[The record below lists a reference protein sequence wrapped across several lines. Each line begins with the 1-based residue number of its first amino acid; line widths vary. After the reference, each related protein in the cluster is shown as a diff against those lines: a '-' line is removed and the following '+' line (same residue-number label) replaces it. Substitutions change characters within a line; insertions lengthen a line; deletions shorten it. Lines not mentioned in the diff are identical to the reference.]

1 MIEFGQPAALWTGL
15 AIGLPILAHMAY
27 RRITQKHAF
36 PSLRFITPSQIPELG
51 RKTPTDLPLLLL
63 RILLFITIMLLLA
76 DPYWSRSAKPEN
88 SSNEKEL
95 IIAIDIS
102 PSMGGWNGLKEA
114 KVIAADIISNSEEK
128 IGLVTFGKKIENEWP
143 VGTERKSLLE
153 SLEKISH
160 GWGRGDAQILADR
173 VGRLFGENTPQKKLR
188 DY

>member
-36 PSLRFITPSQIPELG
+36 PSLRFITPSQIPRTG

-63 RILLFITIMLLLA
+63 RILLFITTVLLLA
-76 DPYWSRSAKPEN
+76 DPYWSSSAKPEN

-102 PSMGGWNGLKEA
+102 PSMGGWNGLEEA

-128 IGLVTFGKKIENEWP
+128 IGFVTFGKKIENEWP
-143 VGTERKSLLE
+143 VGTERKVLLE
-153 SLEKISH
+153 SLEGISH

-173 VGRLFGENTPQKKLR
+173 VGGYLEKIHPQETSG
-188 DY
+188 D